1 MRATQSNKIMKKMFC
16 VAVMSCF
23 SYVLASDGKLERE
36 DHERLMPLTRS
47 ASEGDMRALGADV
60 RPRFAYSPSHPS
72 LLCIWDLRNLGR
84 SSEETYEEF
93 VCPPVPEDPFSLL
106 AASPRAGSA
115 PFSPKHHDWEE
126 GQRHH
131 YIQFANRVS
140 FGHFADRVEKPYA
153 DLTPTEQLAQL
164 IIRGATLGGISF
176 THERSDLAKSI
187 FTMRLGDEVYVV
199 VNPDLRPT

>member
-36 DHERLMPLTRS
+36 DHGRFMPLTRS
-47 ASEGDMRALGADV
+47 ASEGDMRALGAAV
-60 RPRFAYSPSHPS
+60 QRRFAYSPRHPS
-72 LLCIWDLRNLGR
+72 LLCIWDLRNLDR

-93 VCPPVPEDPFSLL
+93 VRPPVSEGPFSPV

-140 FGHFADRVEKPYA
+140 FGHFADIGEKPYA

-164 IIRGATLGGISF
+164 IIRGATLVGITF
-176 THERSDLAKSI
+176 THEQSDLAKPV
-187 FTMRLGDEVYVV
+187 FTMRLGDDMYVV